1 MGFNSGFKGLNCDV
15 TRHTRSLKQ
24 FCAQQI
30 VALNLSAVKK
40 KSIKSSVFRKNVLIV
55 SKFILCCDENS
66 FCQNVRVAGLVSFY
80 FTEIYR
86 PKKTFLYNKVWNADN
101 FVERILQ
108 GGRIHHGLRIRLKY
122 SENTGQSIA
131 LECTRN
137 TSQQNDSSIELSVYN
152 EESKSGFPVKN

>member
-1 MGFNSGFKGLNCDV
+1 M
-15 TRHTRSLKQ
+15 
-24 FCAQQI
+24 
-30 VALNLSAVKK
+30 
-40 KSIKSSVFRKNVLIV
+40 
-55 SKFILCCDENS
+55 
-66 FCQNVRVAGLVSFY
+66 RVAGLVSFY
-80 FTEIYR
+80 FIEIYR
-86 PKKTFLYNKVWNADN
+86 SKKTFQYNEGWNADN

-152 EESKSGFPVKN
+152 EESKPGFPVKN